1 MKLLPLSALVLGPL
15 SFGQS
20 LAGLWDATVTVG
32 RLQVPFRFEIA
43 GDGGNVLG
51 SFFNG
56 DAKFTSTSGSFTGGN
71 LLITWDY
78 TASRLEGTVRG
89 GEIDG
94 KYYRDGR
101 DANTVYPFHA
111 HRFAPSTEAKEDV
124 PSIAGLWVIPVKT
137 DKGEAAWRF
146 IVRQSGPE
154 VTAAVLRIDG
164 DTGALQGTHKDG
176 KFVLSHFSG
185 ARPSVFEVKL
195 LADGSLEILQDG
207 KTKLTAT
214 RSAEAKAKGLP
225 EPSDPSR
232 HTSVK
237 DPTKP
242 FAFAFNDLQG
252 RPVTSED
259 ERFRGKVVLVNIA
272 GSWCPNCHDEA
283 PFLVAMYK
291 KYREQGLEIVALSFE
306 EQDQLDDP
314 SRLRAFVKKY
324 GIEYTVLMAGDWE
337 QASAKIPQMANFN
350 SWPTTFF
357 VGRDGLVRGVHAGFP
372 SSASGELFA
381 QAKEEFEEKVQ
392 KLLAENA
399 RTARF

>member
-1 MKLLPLSALVLGPL
+1 MKLLSALILGPMAIA
-15 SFGQS
+15 QS
-20 LAGLWDATVTVG
+20 LAGLWDATVTV
-32 RLQVPFRFEIA
+32 RNMEVPFRFEIA
-43 GDGGNVLG
+43 GDGENVLG
-51 SFFNG
+51 SFRNG
-56 DAKFTSTSGSFTGGN
+56 DAKFTSSSGSYQNGN
-71 LLITWDY
+71 LLINWDY
-78 TASRLEGTVRG
+78 TASRLEATVNDG
-89 GEIDG
+89 IIDG

-101 DANTVYPFHA
+101 DAHTVYPFHA
-111 HRFAPSTEAKEDV
+111 RRFAPPTLASENV
-124 PSIAGLWVIPVKT
+124 PSIAGLWVIPVHS
-137 DKGEAAWRF
+137 DKGESAWQF

-164 DTGALQGTHKDG
+164 DTGALEGAYKDG

-195 LADGSLEILQDG
+195 LPDGSLDILENG
-207 KTKLTAT
+207 RTKLTAT

-225 EPSDPSR
+225 EPSDPSK

-242 FAFAFNDLQG
+242 FSFAFNDLSG
-252 RPVTSED
+252 NPVTNED
-259 ERFRGKVVLVNIA
+259 ARFQGKVVLINIA

-283 PFLVAMYK
+283 PFLAALYK
-291 KYREQGLEIVALSFE
+291 KYRAQGLEIVALSFE
-306 EQDQLDDP
+306 EADQLQDP

-337 QASAKIPQMANFN
+337 QATAKLPQMANFN
-350 SWPTTFF
+350 AWPTTFF

-372 SSASGELFA
+372 SSGSGELFTK
-381 QAKEEFEEKVQ
+381 AKEEFEARVEN
-392 KLLAENA
+392 LLAENA